1 MYRKILT
8 LCLLCCLPAHADLP
22 LTVEDILTA
31 KGQWRVN
38 LGLDYANAETSGID
52 AAAPL
57 QVQVGPSQFVSVPT
71 AVGQS
76 RQFTDVL
83 IGSAGLHY
91 GLTGKLELYG
101 RSSALYESRRS
112 QGLQG
117 GESSSS
123 ERWNDIWLGA
133 NYELNAEGK
142 RPALYGVAELAL
154 AERSTDGQQSYGRS
168 MLLGFTSYKT
178 NDPLVL
184 TLTGAWRYNLP
195 RDAGAQRLQ
204 PGAYLLLQP
213 SVGFAANSD
222 VTLTAGL
229 SWRNQ
234 QPDRIDGQSV
244 GLRSTSTAVTGS
256 LAYAWSNELTLTLNS
271 KHQAS
276 GPGGAEIGLHLYY
289 KFGKTPDL
297 PRLPVEATPQ

>member
-1 MYRKILT
+1 MFRKILT

-52 AAAPL
+52 AAAQL

-101 RSSALYESRRS
+101 RTSALYESRRS

-117 GESSSS
+117 GESSSN
-123 ERWNDIWLGA
+123 ERWNDIWLGT

-154 AERSTDGQQSYGRS
+154 AERGADGQQSYGRS

-178 NDPLVL
+178 NNWFTVTISFDPFC
-184 TLTGAWRYNLP
+184 
-195 RDAGAQRLQ
+195 
-204 PGAYLLLQP
+204 
-213 SVGFAANSD
+213 SICF
-222 VTLTAGL
+222 
-229 SWRNQ
+229 
-234 QPDRIDGQSV
+234 
-244 GLRSTSTAVTGS
+244 
-256 LAYAWSNELTLTLNS
+256 
-271 KHQAS
+271 
-276 GPGGAEIGLHLYY
+276 
-289 KFGKTPDL
+289 
-297 PRLPVEATPQ
+297 